1 MRWPRQL
8 MSLLVVL
15 ALLAG
20 PPMVLLF
27 LIGPPVSGRPS
38 TKQVQAWVQ
47 QPLTEQTLTAALT
60 IGAWLLWLL
69 LAYTVTVRAL
79 TRLQATAAWLRQV
92 PLPTPLQATA
102 SGMAG
107 AAVFGVTTHTVTTA
121 PPQPPPSSAA
131 ETPEQPADANPTPD
145 DRAVS
150 DDGITVPGGWLP
162 RDTAES
168 VAAAAALLWL
178 RRRRDYQP
186 RPLTPNGPEEAHPA
200 RLPPAIAAVQ
210 ATLTDAPAPSNAP
223 APPDSFTALVA
234 VLPTGGLG
242 LTGPGALPI
251 GRGLLLSALLAGHRH
266 PTPTLAITKAALTD
280 LLGPHAEP
288 LGRRLPQL
296 TIVEGL
302 GDATPHVES
311 VDPPRM
317 VILVENDCDTDDAT
331 RLAGVTAANAGR
343 LVVLGSWPTGQT
355 WHAEPTGHL
364 HDPTHPE
371 NPAPRLCVLDQATA
385 ADLLTVIAH
394 PEPTTPSPATPHT
407 PLPKAVTPRPRLPR
421 QSTRGAP
428 HPRPTA
434 SHQRL
439 HLRVLGRPTLLI
451 DDEPL
456 TIRRSAAVQ
465 VLAFLAAHP
474 NGADTRQLTA
484 AIWPGL
490 PRHSLTGRLYTTL
503 SDLRGTIRT
512 ASGLHVIEHTD
523 DRYRLNP
530 AHVTVDLWHLHAA
543 VQHAATT
550 VTDSTTAWQ
559 AIRDAYP
566 ADLAAGRTW
575 PWLDPIREVTRRRVI
590 DACAALADAEN
601 DSQRALILLQGGV
614 HIDPYNADL
623 HARLVN
629 VLTALGDNE
638 AADQLHN
645 RYLRTLAQEGIDDEA
660 LDHRA
665 TSSSSTGRSSPSHP
679 PERNAAPPS
688 AV

>member
-27 LIGPPVSGRPS
+27 LIGPPVSGWPS

-69 LAYTVTVRAL
+69 LAYTVTVRAV

-107 AAVFGVTTHTVTTA
+107 AAVFGVTTHPVTTA
-121 PPQPPPSSAA
+121 APQPPPSSAA
-131 ETPEQPADANPTPD
+131 GTPEQPAEANPRTD

-150 DDGITVPGGWLP
+150 DDGILVPGGWLP
-162 RDTAES
+162 RDAAES

-178 RRRRDYQP
+178 RRRRDYRP
-186 RPLTPNGPEEAHPA
+186 RPLTPNSPEEPRPA
-200 RLPPAIAAVQ
+200 RLPPAVAAVQ
-210 ATLTDAPAPSNAP
+210 VALADAPAPSHAAAP
-223 APPDSFTALVA
+223 TDSFTALVGI
-234 VLPTGGLG
+234 LPTGGLG

-251 GRGLLLSALLAGHRH
+251 GRGLLLTALLAGHRH
-266 PTPTLAITKAALTD
+266 PARTLVITRAALTD
-280 LLGPHAEP
+280 LLGPDAEP
-288 LGRRLPQL
+288 LGGRLPQL
-296 TIVEGL
+296 KIAEGPGDATRIVEG
-302 GDATPHVES
+302 A
-311 VDPPRM
+311 DPPRM
-317 VILVENDCDTDDAT
+317 VILAEDDCDADDAT
-331 RLAGVTAANAGR
+331 PLAGVTAANGGR
-343 LVVLGSWPTGQT
+343 LIMLGSWPTGQT

-364 HDPTHPE
+364 HDPTHPD
-371 NPAPRLCVLDQATA
+371 NPAPRMCVLDQVTA

-394 PEPTTPSPATPHT
+394 PEPTRPSPAAPRT
-407 PLPKAVTPRPRLPR
+407 PLPQAVTPRPPLPR
-421 QSTRGAP
+421 QSTRGTA

-439 HLRVLGRPTLLI
+439 HLRVLGEPTLLI
-451 DDEPL
+451 DGAPL

-490 PRHSLTGRLYTTL
+490 PRRSLTGRLYTTL
-503 SDLRGTIRT
+503 SDLRGAIRT
-512 ASGLHVIEHTD
+512 ASGLHVIDHTD

-530 AHVTVDLWHLHAA
+530 AHVDVDLWHLHAA
-543 VQHAATT
+543 IHHAATT
-550 VTDSTTAWQ
+550 ATDTTTNWQ
-559 AIRDAYP
+559 TIRDAYP
-566 ADLAAGRTW
+566 ADLAAGRSW
-575 PWLDPIREVTRRRVI
+575 PWLDPIREVTRQRVI
-590 DACAALADAEN
+590 DACAALADSEN
-601 DSQRALILLQGGV
+601 DPQRSIVLLQGGV

-623 HARLVN
+623 HVRLVN
-629 VLTALGDNE
+629 TLTALGDHE
-638 AADQLHN
+638 AANQLHN
-645 RYLRTLAQEGIDDEA
+645 RYRRTLAQAGIDETV
-660 LDHRA
+660 DHRA
-665 TSSSSTGRSSPSHP
+665 TSSTVTNPNSRSHP
-679 PERNAAPPS
+679 
-688 AV
+688 